1 MSDLAVFAGKYGA
14 FIWPAYGAS
23 LLAFAWMIADT
34 VLRARRRRREA
45 ERLETGLKRP
55 TPPTL

>member
-23 LLAFAWMIADT
+23 FLGFAWMIADT
-34 VLRARRRRREA
+34 VLRARRWRREA
-45 ERLETGLKRP
+45 ERLETGLKGPTRP
-55 TPPTL
+55 TL